1 MLPPHPLHSLFGARH
16 IAVIG
21 ASQRSETLGGRVFA
35 SMLNHPFQGRL
46 TPVNLRHPTVAGL
59 QAYAQISQIDDKPDA
74 AVAVCHASAHP
85 GIAAAC
91 IRLRIPHLLC
101 IADDGGYDG
110 ESLARLQKAAASGR
124 TQITLCSADGFNL
137 PAQNLYANAYSHA
150 PEAGKI
156 AVVGFTAGFCSDV
169 MQYLRDSSAGYSF
182 TINLTGQLA
191 TPLPWLDWFREDAG
205 SHILIVQYPAQP
217 DAAFFSTLRQ
227 AAQRKNV
234 ILYTGRSMCGR
245 EKQIARHLA
254 ERSGALPA
262 FTPDELCAAVWAA
275 QMPRKLRS
283 GSLHVLSDSE
293 AGWLCDTAEE
303 SGLKVHRLPAVSRHS
318 NALVWRDTAAAAL
331 QQENCRALLV
341 QTDGGR
347 DTVSQ
352 LMQLQQQSETP
363 LYLVSPFS
371 DGLFGFPN
379 PQQALA
385 AVAAQNSWQQ
395 LRRRQQTAAKPP
407 HFPPVPPNLPQA
419 RQYAGNGRDFLA
431 VLHLPPQEGQ
441 NLFSDGLLTYTVEP
455 HYGAVLHAECGSRQT
470 VLLPPFDTADARRLC
485 RLFGQRKLAAA
496 LEQVLYS
503 FNHTA
508 YRLLPLRAVRI
519 GVDSENAVMQTRDFV
534 WNEDEGGADQS
545 LPLLPEAPFS
555 DGRFFS
561 ARNGE
566 ILLIRHLLP
575 EDADALQQFV
585 RSLSDAD
592 RKSRFMNAV
601 KEFSAAQL
609 AQFSR
614 TDYTRETALAACS
627 GSGEIVGWAQYGC
640 LRFPGACEFSI
651 TVSESMK
658 GQGLAVRLMEELI
671 ACAKKQGYRSMC
683 AEILAENTAML
694 GLAAKLGFHSEPSAE
709 DKQLFTS
716 VLTWQKENRRRLPK

>member
-1 MLPPHPLHSLFGARH
+1 M
-16 IAVIG
+16 
-21 ASQRSETLGGRVFA
+21 
-35 SMLNHPFQGRL
+35 
-46 TPVNLRHPTVAGL
+46 
-59 QAYAQISQIDDKPDA
+59 
-74 AVAVCHASAHP
+74 
-85 GIAAAC
+85 
-91 IRLRIPHLLC
+91 
-101 IADDGGYDG
+101 
-110 ESLARLQKAAASGR
+110 
-124 TQITLCSADGFNL
+124 
-137 PAQNLYANAYSHA
+137 
-150 PEAGKI
+150 
-156 AVVGFTAGFCSDV
+156 
-169 MQYLRDSSAGYSF
+169 
-182 TINLTGQLA
+182 
-191 TPLPWLDWFREDAG
+191 
-205 SHILIVQYPAQP
+205 
-217 DAAFFSTLRQ
+217 
-227 AAQRKNV
+227 
-234 ILYTGRSMCGR
+234 
-245 EKQIARHLA
+245 
-254 ERSGALPA
+254 
-262 FTPDELCAAVWAA
+262 
-275 QMPRKLRS
+275 
-283 GSLHVLSDSE
+283 LSDSE
-293 AGWLCDTAEE
+293 AGWLCDAAEE
-303 SGLKVHRLPAVSRHS
+303 SGLKVQRLPAVGRQS

-352 LMQLQQQSETP
+352 LMQLQQGETP

-371 DGLFGFPN
+371 DGLFGFKS

-407 HFPPVPPNLPQA
+407 HSPPVPPNLPQA

-455 HYGAVLHAECGSRQT
+455 HYGAVLQAECGSRQS

-503 FNHTA
+503 FNHAA

-534 WNEDEGGADQS
+534 WNEDEGGAAQS

-601 KEFSAAQL
+601 KELSAAQL

-614 TDYTRETALAACS
+614 TDYARETALAACS

-640 LRFPGACEFSI
+640 LRFPDACEFSI

-658 GQGLAVRLMEELI
+658 GQGLAVHLMEELI

-694 GLAAKLGFHSEPSAE
+694 GLAAKLGFQSEPSAE

-716 VLTWQKENRRRLPK
+716 VLTWQKENRRRMPK

>member
-1 MLPPHPLHSLFGARH
+1 MLPPHPLHSLFAARH

-35 SMLNHPFQGRL
+35 SMLNPPFQGRL

-74 AVAVCHASAHP
+74 AIAVCHASAHP

-156 AVVGFTAGFCSDV
+156 AVVGFAAGFCSDV
-169 MQYLRDSSAGYSF
+169 MQYLRDSTAGYSF
-182 TINLTGQLA
+182 TVNLIGQLA

-245 EKQIARHLA
+245 EKQIAHHLA

-262 FTPDELCAAVWAA
+262 FTPDELHAAVWAA

-293 AGWLCDTAEE
+293 AGWLCDAAEE
-303 SGLKVHRLPAVSRHS
+303 SGLKVHRLPAVGRHS
-318 NALVWRDTAAAAL
+318 NALVWRDIAAAAL

-371 DGLFGFPN
+371 DGLFSL
-379 PQQALA
+379 QAGLLFAA
-385 AVAAQNSWQQ
+385 AVVGGGGKQHIGGRIQRGFARILHHADNEADGYYLHGNIVVDVEQ
-395 LRRRQQTAAKPP
+395 A
-407 HFPPVPPNLPQA
+407 A
-419 RQYAGNGRDFLA
+419 RQRNQQQRTASHAGRAARADSGHKA
-431 VLHLPPQEGQ
+431 QQQSGEEI
-441 NLFSDGLLTYTVEP
+441 NL
-455 HYGAVLHAECGSRQT
+455 
-470 VLLPPFDTADARRLC
+470 
-485 RLFGQRKLAAA
+485 
-496 LEQVLYS
+496 
-503 FNHTA
+503 
-508 YRLLPLRAVRI
+508 
-519 GVDSENAVMQTRDFV
+519 
-534 WNEDEGGADQS
+534 
-545 LPLLPEAPFS
+545 
-555 DGRFFS
+555 
-561 ARNGE
+561 
-566 ILLIRHLLP
+566 
-575 EDADALQQFV
+575 DALG
-585 RSLSDAD
+585 
-592 RKSRFMNAV
+592 M
-601 KEFSAAQL
+601 
-609 AQFSR
+609 
-614 TDYTRETALAACS
+614 
-627 GSGEIVGWAQYGC
+627 GGG
-640 LRFPGACEFSI
+640 
-651 TVSESMK
+651 
-658 GQGLAVRLMEELI
+658 
-671 ACAKKQGYRSMC
+671 
-683 AEILAENTAML
+683 
-694 GLAAKLGFHSEPSAE
+694 
-709 DKQLFTS
+709 
-716 VLTWQKENRRRLPK
+716 